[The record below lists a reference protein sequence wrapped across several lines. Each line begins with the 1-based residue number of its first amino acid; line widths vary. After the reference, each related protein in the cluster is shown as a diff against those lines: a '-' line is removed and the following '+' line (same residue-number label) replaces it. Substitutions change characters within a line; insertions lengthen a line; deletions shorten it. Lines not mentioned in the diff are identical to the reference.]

1 MNKNRVTAIIPAR
14 IGSSR
19 LPGKPLA
26 DICGR
31 PMIIRVV
38 ERVAQMKCIA
48 SAAVATDSRKILDC
62 VEARGFKAVMT
73 SPDHPSGTDRL
84 AEAARILGV
93 GADDIVINV
102 QGDQPLVDEDTVE
115 AVIDALITA
124 DSAVMSTAACPVGRA
139 EAADPNRV
147 KVVLDVSG
155 RALYFSRS
163 LIPFDRD
170 RALEKKDRPYLRHL
184 GLYAYRMD
192 FLQKFV
198 SLPQGRLEA
207 IEKLE
212 QLRALENGF
221 DIVVKI
227 VERAPVDVDT
237 GEDLERVRK
246 TFSALDDQT

>member
-26 DICGR
+26 DICGK
-31 PMIIRVV
+31 PMILRVV
-38 ERVAQMKCIA
+38 ERVAKMKCIDRT
-48 SAAVATDSRKILDC
+48 AVATDSSKILDC

-93 GADDIVINV
+93 GPGDIVINV

-115 AVIDALITA
+115 TVIDALITA

-170 RALEKKDRPYLRHL
+170 QALEKEDRPYLRHL

-198 SLPQGRLEA
+198 SLPEGRLESV
-207 IEKLE
+207 EKLE

-221 DIVVKI
+221 DILVKI
-227 VERAPVDVDT
+227 VEKAPVDVDT
-237 GEDLERVRK
+237 GEDLERVRII
-246 TFSALDDQT
+246 FSALNQT